1 MNKKIKAIDFFDVDE
16 LIHCSF
22 RYFLG
27 RRTIATCAFAQDLA
41 VAWDYLRPTT
51 REMIGQELLKAYEVA
66 EKNPDWK
73 PLGDDCDREKWDLV
87 KEKAITFLT
96 ETT

>member
-1 MNKKIKAIDFFDVDE
+1 MNKKVKAIDFFDVDE

-27 RRTIATCAFAQDLA
+27 RRTIATCAFAKDLSK
-41 VAWDYLRPTT
+41 AWDYLKPIT
-51 REMIGQELLKAYEVA
+51 RKMIGRELLKAYEEA
-66 EKNPDWK
+66 EINPEWK
-73 PLGDDCDREKWDLV
+73 PLGDDCDREAWDLV

-96 ETT
+96 KTT